1 MEYHKL
7 QKLVDFLFDEG
18 WIFVA
23 MINYDTIVARNL
35 SSELEVATYTCE
47 NWYRAVWLFLLS
59 CAHVA

>member
-47 NWYRAVWLFLLS
+47 NWYRAV
-59 CAHVA
+59 